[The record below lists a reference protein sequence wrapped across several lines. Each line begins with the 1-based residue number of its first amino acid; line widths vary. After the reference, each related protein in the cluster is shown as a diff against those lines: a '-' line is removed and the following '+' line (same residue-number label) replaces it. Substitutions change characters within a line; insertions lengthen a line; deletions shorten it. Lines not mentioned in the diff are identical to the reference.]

1 MVAVIHTRS
10 SIHRALNYN
19 EEKVKEKQA
28 RCIMAAN
35 YPKDHD
41 QLSFSNKLNRLLKQA
56 ALNENVKRNSVHIS
70 LNFDPSEKLSVETLQ
85 AISKTYMDKIGFGEQ
100 PYLVYEHNDAGHP
113 HIHIV
118 SVKVKA
124 DGKRIDTQNIGRN
137 QSSKARR
144 EIEKEFGLVK
154 ADERKLKQAFEL
166 KPVNAQKVIYGKSAT
181 KRAITNVLDTVVS
194 HYKYTSLPELNA
206 VLKLYNVITDRG
218 SEDSRTFQKNGL
230 VYRVLDEKGNKVG
243 VPIKASDIY
252 SKPTLKFIEKK
263 FAENET
269 MRQPMK
275 QRVKNT
281 IDWTLMKKPS
291 IKLTELI
298 TALQKE
304 KIAVVLRQNEQ
315 GLIYGITYIDH
326 QNKAVFNGSDLG
338 KAYSA
343 KGIIERC
350 GEKQLP
356 EKEMPW
362 QKHQPQTINQINEL
376 EETHANVGITDI
388 IDAVIDPENTFAHT
402 PFQLRKK
409 KRKKPN
415 RKT

>member
-1 MVAVIHTRS
+1 MVAVVHTSS

-28 RCIMAAN
+28 NCIMAAN

-41 QLSFSNKLNRLLKQA
+41 QLSFGNKLNRLLKQA
-56 ALNENVKRNSVHIS
+56 ALNENVKRNSFHIS

-85 AISKTYMDKIGFGEQ
+85 VIAKTYMDKIGFGEQ
-100 PYLVYEHNDAGHP
+100 PYLVYQHSDAGHP

-118 SVKVKA
+118 SIKVKA

-144 EIEKEFGLVK
+144 EIEKEFGLLK
-154 ADERKLKQAFEL
+154 ADERKLQQAFEL

-181 KRAITNVLDTVVS
+181 KRAITNVLDMVVN
-194 HYKYTSLPELNA
+194 HYKYASLPELNA
-206 VLKLYNVITDRG
+206 VLKLYNVTADRG
-218 SEDSRTFQKNGL
+218 SKDSRTFQKNGL
-230 VYRVLDEKGNKVG
+230 LYRVLDGKGNKVG

-252 SKPTLKFIEKK
+252 SKPTLKFLEKK
-263 FAENET
+263 FAENEAL
-269 MRQPMK
+269 RQPLK
-275 QRVKNT
+275 QRIKNT
-281 IDWTLMKKPS
+281 IDWTLLKKPS
-291 IKLTELI
+291 MKLPELI
-298 TALQKE
+298 TVLQKE
-304 KIAVVLRQNEQ
+304 KVAVVLRQNEQ

-338 KAYSA
+338 KQYST
-343 KGIIERC
+343 KGILERC

-356 EKEMPW
+356 EKEMPLIK
-362 QKHQPQTINQINEL
+362 QKSQTTKQVKETEEPQVKTGISHIINSV
-376 EETHANVGITDI
+376 VGQ
-388 IDAVIDPENTFAHT
+388 ENTFVHT
-402 PFQLRKK
+402 PIQLRKK

>member
-1 MVAVIHTRS
+1 MVAVIHTSS

-28 RCIMAAN
+28 KCIMATN

-56 ALNENVKRNSVHIS
+56 SLNENVKRNSIHIS
-70 LNFDPSEKLSVETLQ
+70 LNFDPSEKISVETLQ
-85 AISKTYMDKIGFGEQ
+85 AIAKTYMDKIGFGEQ

-118 SVKVKA
+118 SIKVKA
-124 DGKRIDTQNIGRN
+124 DGKRIDIQNIGRN

-144 EIEKEFGLVK
+144 EIEKEFGLIK

-166 KPVNAQKVIYGKSAT
+166 KPVNAPKVVYGKSAT
-181 KRAITNVLDTVVS
+181 KRAITNVLDTVVN

-206 VLKLYNVITDRG
+206 VLKLYNVIADRG

-230 VYRVLDEKGNKVG
+230 VYRVLDEKGKKVG

-252 SKPTLKFIEKK
+252 SKPTLKFLEKK

-269 MRQPMK
+269 LRQPLR

-281 IDWTLMKKPS
+281 IDWTLLKKPS
-291 IKLTELI
+291 MKLPELI

-315 GLIYGITYIDH
+315 GVIYGITYIDH

-338 KAYSA
+338 KQYSA
-343 KGIIERC
+343 KGILERC
-350 GEKQLP
+350 GERQLP
-356 EKEMPW
+356 DKEMPW
-362 QKHQPQTINQINEL
+362 QKQHPEGTVQIKGID
-376 EETHANVGITDI
+376 ETQEKPGLSDI
-388 IDAVIDPENTFAHT
+388 ISAVVDPENTFAHT

-409 KRKKPN
+409 KKKKPN